1 MDTATK
7 GNIPI
12 TTSKKEA
19 ANASW
24 PALQHPIVEMERAFD
39 RFFGHGRPSLKR
51 WGDFSALDNFF
62 EAQGVRMPSL
72 DVVDRDN
79 EVLVRA
85 EIPGIEK
92 KDINVTLT
100 DNVLTIKGESKKE
113 EKEEKGDY
121 YRHEISSSSFAR
133 SVTVPTSVDVA
144 KAAANLK
151 DGVLEIKLP
160 KAEPSKR
167 RSIAVQ

>member
-7 GNIPI
+7 GNIPV
-12 TTSKKEA
+12 TSSKKEESKS
-19 ANASW
+19 SW
-24 PALQHPIVEMERAFD
+24 PVLHHPIAEMERAFD
-39 RFFGHGRPSLKR
+39 RVFGRNWPSLKR
-51 WGDFSALDNFF
+51 MSDFPALDNLF
-62 EAQGVRMPSL
+62 EVEGMRMPSL
-72 DVVDRDN
+72 DVIDRDG

-92 KDINVTLT
+92 KDINISLT
-100 DNVLTIKGESKKE
+100 DNVLTIKGESKQE

-133 SVTVPTSVDVA
+133 SVTVPTSVDVS
-144 KAAANLK
+144 KAVANLK

-160 KAEPSKR
+160 KAESSKR
-167 RSIAVQ
+167 RNITVM